1 MYCSCCTQ
9 VFEKRLWR
17 DVIKSSVSSP
27 SNINSS
33 STRTLQQYY
42 PKFLL
47 PYECHVNNTDLG
59 LCRAKL
65 EASLS
70 RHASISSPGSQ
81 LSNDVDVQDRVS
93 NHHTDSSDN
102 ELVIDLQQVNGGD
115 GHLSDR
121 EAISERLSGRVDSND
136 SSDVPASNGQEAAA
150 VGVDPGGS
158 NSGQC
163 AYVLTAQHG
172 V

>member
-1 MYCSCCTQ
+1 MKASTSLLYVFSLPTQ
-9 VFEKRLWR
+9 VLEKRLWR

-59 LCRAKL
+59 VCRAKL

-81 LSNDVDVQDRVS
+81 LSNDGDVRDHVS
-93 NHHTDSSDN
+93 NHLTDSSDN
-102 ELVIDLQQVNGGD
+102 ELVIDLQQVNGED
-115 GHLSDR
+115 PLSDK
-121 EAISERLSGRVDSND
+121 EAVSERLSGRLLSNDSND
-136 SSDVPASNGQEAAA
+136 LPASNGQETSVVR
-150 VGVDPGGS
+150 VG
-158 NSGQC
+158 SG
-163 AYVLTAQHG
+163 
-172 V
+172 